1 MMSSSAES
9 QRRHRQRLR
18 EQGKTEVLLKLPV
31 EAVEALDRLRATQ
44 GGATRGDVV
53 VSLIRQVTEAGNE
66 LKQA

>member
-1 MMSSSAES
+1 MSSSTES

-31 EAVEALDRLRATQ
+31 EVVETLDRLRAVH

-53 VSLIRQVTEAGNE
+53 VSLIRQITEAGNE
-66 LKQA
+66 LKTA